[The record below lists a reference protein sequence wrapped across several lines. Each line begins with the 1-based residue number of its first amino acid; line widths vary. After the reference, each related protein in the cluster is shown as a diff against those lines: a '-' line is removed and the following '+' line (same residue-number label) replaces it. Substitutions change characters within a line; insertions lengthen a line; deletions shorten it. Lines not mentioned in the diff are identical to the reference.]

1 MLLINIVINNLTFY
15 YIPVYRR
22 PVSTCIQIMFLYFLF
37 FKNQF
42 FCFFLISF
50 KLSGFNTQ
58 HWFRSKSTLRK
69 RWPGWLAS
77 CPLSFRWGSSRAGGW
92 NRVKVCSFP
101 CLIVGICGWLD
112 FGEGRQVK
120 HLPWTP
126 RLSLQPGLT
135 CNMEPGC
142 QVESQ
147 SEALLPCL
155 TSLCSSHSIIFIIF
169 GSIEASHLYLAY
181 ILPFFTE

>member
-1 MLLINIVINNLTFY
+1 
-15 YIPVYRR
+15 
-22 PVSTCIQIMFLYFLF
+22 MFLYFLF

-42 FCFFLISF
+42 SCFFLISF
-50 KLSGFNTQ
+50 KFSGFNKQ

-69 RWPGWLAS
+69 RWPGRLAY
-77 CPLSFRWGSSRAGGW
+77 CPLGFRWGSSRARGW

-112 FGEGRQVK
+112 FGEGRRVK

-126 RLSLQPGLT
+126 RLSLQPGRT
-135 CNMEPGC
+135 GNMEPGS

-147 SEALLPCL
+147 AEALPPCL
-155 TSLCSSHSIIFIIF
+155 TSLCSSHSIAFVIFR
-169 GSIEASHLYLAY
+169 SIGASQFYLAY
-181 ILPFFTE
+181 ILPFLPNKDFKTNGYI

>member
-1 MLLINIVINNLTFY
+1 
-15 YIPVYRR
+15 
-22 PVSTCIQIMFLYFLF
+22 MFLYFLF
-37 FKNQF
+37 FKSPF
-42 FCFFLISF
+42 FCFFFLISSKF
-50 KLSGFNTQ
+50 SGFNKQ

-69 RWPGWLAS
+69 RWPGRLAS
-77 CPLSFRWGSSRAGGW
+77 RPLGFMWGSSRAGSW
-92 NRVKVCSFP
+92 NWVKVCSFP

-135 CNMEPGC
+135 HNMEPGC

-155 TSLCSSHSIIFIIF
+155 TLLCSSHSIIFIIF

>member
-1 MLLINIVINNLTFY
+1 
-15 YIPVYRR
+15 
-22 PVSTCIQIMFLYFLF
+22 MFLYFLF
-37 FKNQF
+37 FKSPF
-42 FCFFLISF
+42 FCFFFLISSKF
-50 KLSGFNTQ
+50 SGFNKQ

-135 CNMEPGC
+135 HNMEPGS

-147 SEALLPCL
+147 AEALLPCL
-155 TSLCSSHSIIFIIF
+155 TSLCSSHSITFIIF
-169 GSIEASHLYLAY
+169 CSIGASHLYLAY
-181 ILPFFTE
+181 ILPLLQNKVFLKLMGIFKN

>member
-1 MLLINIVINNLTFY
+1 MLLINIVIKNLTFY

-22 PVSTCIQIMFLYFLF
+22 PVSTCIQVMFLYFLF
-37 FKNQF
+37 FKNPF

-50 KLSGFNTQ
+50 KFSGFNTQ
-58 HWFRSKSTLRK
+58 HWFCSKSTLRK
-69 RWPGWLAS
+69 RWPGRLAS
-77 CPLSFRWGSSRAGGW
+77 YPLSFRWGSSRPGGW

-135 CNMEPGC
+135 HNVEPGC

-147 SEALLPCL
+147 AEALLPCL
-155 TSLCSSHSIIFIIF
+155 TSLCSSHSITFIIF
-169 GSIEASHLYLAY
+169 CSIGASHLYLAY